1 MLSTQTRCF
10 ASTHAQP
17 LASVLLRPSVAS
29 VRWLL
34 IIAVP
39 VLLASFAA
47 MATAAIAREWIR
59 PVDGSVIR
67 PFWVGADRYA
77 AGQHRG
83 VDLAA
88 APGSRV
94 RAACGGR
101 VSFAGGVP
109 GGGRTV
115 SVRCGSLVATYQHLG
130 SVAVERGQ
138 VVMAGGRIGRSGE
151 ARPGPHVHLGARVAA
166 TGEYRDPVE
175 LFADGPDGPI
185 APVPVLRR
193 APPPRPAPG
202 ARPLGPAPAPVRA
215 RAPLVLPVAPRAAP
229 AAAPAPSAASHRLP
243 LPVWLGLA
251 LVALGLP
258 LGGGLVAA
266 RRRMAGG
273 GVAQSPEP
281 ASERRQP
288 AAP

>member
-1 MLSTQTRCF
+1 M
-10 ASTHAQP
+10 
-17 LASVLLRPSVAS
+17 
-29 VRWLL
+29 RWLF

-47 MATAAIAREWIR
+47 MTTAAIAREWIR
-59 PVDGSVIR
+59 PVDGPVVR
-67 PFWVGADRYA
+67 PFSVGADRYA

-101 VSFAGGVP
+101 VSFAGRVP

-115 SVRCGSLVATYQHLG
+115 SMRCGSLVATYQHLG

-138 VVMAGGRIGRSGE
+138 VVMPGGRIGRSGE
-151 ARPGPHVHLGARVAA
+151 ARPAPHVHLGARVAA

-175 LFADGPDGPI
+175 LFAGGPGGPI

-193 APPPRPAPG
+193 APPPGPAPG
-202 ARPLGPAPAPVRA
+202 GRPLGAAPAPVRA
-215 RAPLVLPVAPRAAP
+215 RAPLALPVAPRAAP
-229 AAAPAPSAASHRLP
+229 AAMPLPHAVSDRLP

-251 LVALGLP
+251 LVVLGLP
-258 LGGGLVAA
+258 LGGGVVAA
-266 RRRMAGG
+266 RRRALR
-273 GVAQSPEP
+273 GVAHSPDMVVGP
-281 ASERRQP
+281 R
-288 AAP
+288 AADAAR

>member
-1 MLSTQTRCF
+1 MS
-10 ASTHAQP
+10 A
-17 LASVLLRPSVAS
+17 LLRRSVAS

-47 MATAAIAREWIR
+47 MTSAAIARGWIR
-59 PVDGSVIR
+59 PVDGSVVR
-67 PFWVGADRYA
+67 PFRVGADRYA
-77 AGQHRG
+77 AGWHRG

-88 APGSRV
+88 APRSRV

-101 VSFAGGVP
+101 VSFAGRVP

-151 ARPGPHVHLGARVAA
+151 ARPAPHVHLGARVAA

-175 LFADGPDGPI
+175 LFAKGPGGPI

-193 APPPRPAPG
+193 APPPHPAPG
-202 ARPLGPAPAPVRA
+202 GRPLGPAPAPVRA
-215 RAPLVLPVAPRAAP
+215 RAPLVLPVEPRAATPATPAAPRAV
-229 AAAPAPSAASHRLP
+229 SDRLP

-266 RRRMAGG
+266 RRRVRRGA
-273 GVAQSPEP
+273 AHSPEP
-281 ASERRQP
+281 GSDGHRP
-288 AAP
+288 AAT